1 MNDFGLDLAVIRNA
15 RRGAGGTVGSCGG
28 AIRASTATPS
38 FSACWPAR
46 EGFLRCR
53 ARWRGRL
60 FLRICAAWNE
70 KRGAFTA
77 AIGIDD
83 LDASVLLLPEIGL
96 LEIHDPRFVRTVE
109 GDRA

>member
-15 RRGAGGTVGSCGG
+15 RRGASGTVGSCGG
-28 AIRASTATPS
+28 AIRASTAPPS
-38 FSACWPAR
+38 FSACWRPAR

-60 FLRICAAWNE
+60 FLRIRAAWNE

-77 AIGIDD
+77 AGIDD

-96 LEIHDPRFVRTVE
+96 LAIHDPRFVRTVE
-109 GDRA
+109 GHRA

>member
-28 AIRASTATPS
+28 AICASTATPS
-38 FSACWPAR
+38 FSACWRPAR
-46 EGFLRCR
+46 VRCR

-60 FLRICAAWNE
+60 FLRIRAAWNE
-70 KRGAFTA
+70 KRGGFAV
-77 AIGIDD
+77 AIGIDVF
-83 LDASVLLLPEIGL
+83 DASVLLLPEIGL